1 MPVILQIKS
10 CARVKIGSWP
20 LELFSSDILILVQLV
35 YFTFNQNFFFSD
47 DNLFMVDFSRCHENW
62 FEIEIQIWI
71 EEVMFNSWI
80 VLFLNYPRR
89 FEFLRFLSFLAFEH
103 ATTDGL

>member
-1 MPVILQIKS
+1 
-10 CARVKIGSWP
+10 
-20 LELFSSDILILVQLV
+20 
-35 YFTFNQNFFFSD
+35 
-47 DNLFMVDFSRCHENW
+47 MVDFSRCHENW

-89 FEFLRFLSFLAFEH
+89 FEFLRFLSFLAFFVFMVALSKFRQH
-103 ATTDGL
+103 LVLA